1 MKVAVYGATRN
12 VYEDVIPSIK
22 SLLLHSD
29 VDKIYILA
37 EDNELPF
44 YLPKECEVIN
54 VSRQEFFRRGCVNYF
69 SHWSYMILLRTVY
82 AEMFPDL
89 DRILSLDN
97 DTIIKDDISD
107 LWDIDLDDYYFAAVK
122 EPGKSTENFLYTC
135 IGVAMFNLD
144 FLRKDEKYK
153 EIMLEVMNIRYSFP
167 EQDVF
172 NNLCQGHILELSPEY
187 GMSPWTTQCEEPK
200 IEHFAASSK
209 QWRNYEIVKHYRDIP
224 LEKIRKERL

>member
-1 MKVAVYGATRN
+1 MKAAVYGATRN

-44 YLPKECEVIN
+44 CLPKECEVIN
-54 VSRQEFFRRGCVNYF
+54 VSRQEFFRIGCVNYF
-69 SHWSYMILLRTVY
+69 SNWSYMILLRTVY

-122 EPGKSTENFLYTC
+122 EPGKSTEDFLYTC

-153 EIMLEVMNIRYSFP
+153 EIMLEVMNVRYSFP

-187 GMSPWTTQCEEPK
+187 GMSPWTTKCEEPK

-224 LEKIRKERL
+224 FKNIRKEQL